1 MSKKLSTG
9 CFEDVNV
16 YIVQLPPRIQ
26 SFVVRKDGVY
36 TICISEALSE
46 EARMKAYRHERFHIE
61 NGDFDSNLPTSMVEI
76 RAHRSE
82 K

>member
-1 MSKKLSTG
+1 MSKKSLTG

-46 EARMKAYRHERFHIE
+46 EAKMRAYRHEMFHIQ
-61 NGDFDSNLPTSMVEI
+61 NGDFDSNLSTALLEI